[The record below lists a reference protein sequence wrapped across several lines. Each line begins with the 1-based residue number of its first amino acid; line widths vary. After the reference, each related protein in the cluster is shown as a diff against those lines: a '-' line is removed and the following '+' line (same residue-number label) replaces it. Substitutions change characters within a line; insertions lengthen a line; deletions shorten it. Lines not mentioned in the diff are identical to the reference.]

1 VAPGGDSPDELW
13 LRFAAVLGLQGVD
26 FAVPEAPANPSLGVV
41 EVELLRRINPLLHDF
56 KSAADRGVWIRGFLA
71 EGDMFPNR
79 REKFRAGAE
88 KQKQLVERGER
99 AVALLR
105 DGDFDVQG
113 DLESLKPSYP
123 SGLRHPSEVTDSEM
137 LDSAVVTIGNM
148 LRTIRSLTEENDA
161 LTMAERRRSPVRRA
175 AVAAEKMEHW
185 WHRFAPGKRRKMGKD
200 L

>member
-1 VAPGGDSPDELW
+1 MPSP
-13 LRFAAVLGLQGVD
+13 
-26 FAVPEAPANPSLGVV
+26 VPEAPANPSLGVV

-56 KSAADRGVWIRGFLA
+56 KSAGDRGVWIRGYLA

-79 REKFRAGAE
+79 REKFRAGTE

-113 DLESLKPSYP
+113 DLDSLRPSYP

-137 LDSAVVTIGNM
+137 LESATITIGNM
-148 LRTIRSLTEENDA
+148 LRTIRSLTEERDA
-161 LTMAERRRSPVRRA
+161 QMKVLRRRSPARRA
-175 AVAAEKMEHW
+175 AVAAEQIEHW
-185 WHRFAPGKRRKMGKD
+185 WHKFAPGKRRKMGKD